1 MKVFSDDKIYFVSHP
16 LSGSPKMSGVSVDA
30 LSSCKVHLQRI
41 HRMLLSID
49 KLSCVRLSCVR
60 LSCVRLSCVRLSCVR
75 LSCVR
80 FICLKLNGFFAQRPL
95 NALLSTQPMTILV

>member
-75 LSCVR
+75 